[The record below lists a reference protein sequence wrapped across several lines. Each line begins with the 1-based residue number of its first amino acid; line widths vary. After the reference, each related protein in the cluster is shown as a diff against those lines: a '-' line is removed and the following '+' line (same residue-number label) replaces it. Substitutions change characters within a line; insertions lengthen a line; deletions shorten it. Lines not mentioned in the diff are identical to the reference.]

1 MMMGGMIMMMM
12 GGYWWWPGVND
23 YDNDDSYN
31 NDGIHDGNNIW
42 LLLLIAIVDY
52 VIDRIRGE
60 F

>member
-1 MMMGGMIMMMM
+1 MMLGGCW
-12 GGYWWWPGVND
+12 GWRGVND
-23 YDNDDSYN
+23 NDDDDDDDDSYN